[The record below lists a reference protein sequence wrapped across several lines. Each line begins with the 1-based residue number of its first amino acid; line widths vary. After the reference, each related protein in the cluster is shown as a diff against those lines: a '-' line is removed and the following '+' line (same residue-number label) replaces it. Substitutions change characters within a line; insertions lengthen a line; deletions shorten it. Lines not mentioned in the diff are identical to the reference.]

1 MQGTTAEKQNVWLR
15 KTKLWSLRRLKAC
28 APMTVLVQHPWFEAF
43 ITCFIVLNTL
53 TLALDMHP
61 MPDGLEPVLIV
72 TNYIFTVIFLL
83 EMIFKLIGLGFK
95 VYVRDGFN
103 LFDAFVVFVSLIE
116 ISLSLAGTS
125 GASGLTVFRTF
136 RLFRVFKLIRSW
148 KSLRAL
154 MITIINSL
162 AKVSTAAVL
171 LLIVMFIFTL
181 LGMQLFAGL
190 FTEENFDGEKPRA
203 HFDNFWWGFVT
214 VFQVLTGENWNEVL
228 YDGMKV
234 AGFNSVLFFL
244 LLTFIGNYVIFNLFL
259 AILLDQFDQNEDDDN
274 DDSKNAKRWKQS
286 NTCKSTEQHA
296 KNFKSK
302 ITKTSRQANLG
313 LLRLLQPVKK

>member
-1 MQGTTAEKQNVWLR
+1 MARNARETTAQKQE
-15 KTKLWSLRRLKAC
+15 RLAQENKSIDPTPCIKAC

-103 LFDAFVVFVSLIE
+103 LFDAFVVFVSLVE

-136 RLFRVFKLIRSW
+136 RLF
-148 KSLRAL
+148 
-154 MITIINSL
+154 
-162 AKVSTAAVL
+162 
-171 LLIVMFIFTL
+171 
-181 LGMQLFAGL
+181 
-190 FTEENFDGEKPRA
+190 
-203 HFDNFWWGFVT
+203 
-214 VFQVLTGENWNEVL
+214 
-228 YDGMKV
+228 
-234 AGFNSVLFFL
+234 
-244 LLTFIGNYVIFNLFL
+244 
-259 AILLDQFDQNEDDDN
+259 
-274 DDSKNAKRWKQS
+274 
-286 NTCKSTEQHA
+286 
-296 KNFKSK
+296 
-302 ITKTSRQANLG
+302 
-313 LLRLLQPVKK
+313 

>member
-1 MQGTTAEKQNVWLR
+1 
-15 KTKLWSLRRLKAC
+15 
-28 APMTVLVQHPWFEAF
+28 
-43 ITCFIVLNTL
+43 
-53 TLALDMHP
+53 
-61 MPDGLEPVLIV
+61 
-72 TNYIFTVIFLL
+72 
-83 EMIFKLIGLGFK
+83 
-95 VYVRDGFN
+95 
-103 LFDAFVVFVSLIE
+103 
-116 ISLSLAGTS
+116 
-125 GASGLTVFRTF
+125 
-136 RLFRVFKLIRSW
+136 
-148 KSLRAL
+148 

-274 DDSKNAKRWKQS
+274 DD
-286 NTCKSTEQHA
+286 A
-296 KNFKSK
+296 KNTKGPKASSK
-302 ITKTSRQANLG
+302 VTPVSAK
-313 LLRLLQPVKK
+313 VKKEISQKSSTPKAAKAR